1 MEVDYFLIS
10 RVYYPFVSYDIIYIL
25 IVLLGGK
32 VEYFKLFQ
40 M

>member
-1 MEVDYFLIS
+1 MEVDYFIS
-10 RVYYPFVSYDIIYIL
+10 RLYPFVSYDVIYIL

-32 VEYFKLFQ
+32 IEYFKLFQ